1 MADRRLVEY
10 NIGRLRDK
18 SPTVRIK
25 SIAELRLLDD
35 PAGWEAITQ
44 LYQTEAEAG
53 VNQAAREALAA
64 NYLPGLNDPS
74 PAVRLKTVQ
83 TLRALA
89 ELSTMTALEQ
99 VYRND
104 EDPVI
109 QQAAQEAGREIKTV
123 LTAVQARLDGLS
135 A

>member
-35 PAGWEAITQ
+35 PTGWEAISQ
-44 LYQTEAEAG
+44 LYQTETEA
-53 VNQAAREALAA
+53 VVKQAAREALAA

-74 PAVRLKTVQ
+74 PAIRLKTIQ
-83 TLRALA
+83 LLRALA
-89 ELSTMTALEQ
+89 ELSTMTALEV

-104 EDPVI
+104 SDPVV
-109 QQAAQEAGREIKTV
+109 QQAAQEAGREIYIVAK
-123 LTAVQARLDGLS
+123 RR
-135 A
+135 

>member
-35 PAGWEAITQ
+35 PTGWEAISQ
-44 LYQTEAEAG
+44 LHQTESEAG
-53 VNQAAREALAA
+53 VKRAAREALAA
-64 NYLPGLNDPS
+64 HYLPGLHDPS
-74 PAVRLKTVQ
+74 PAIRLKTIQ
-83 TLRALA
+83 LLRALA
-89 ELSTMTALEQ
+89 ELSTMTALEL

-104 EDPVI
+104 SDPVI
-109 QQAAQEAGREIKTV
+109 QQAAQEAGREIYMAAK
-123 LTAVQARLDGLS
+123 RR
-135 A
+135 